1 MTESIFIVS
10 QDPFVRDFC
19 RYLQE
24 ICRLYFYSDWNKVY
38 DGTIKY
44 SPRLILIDYSFFIS
58 NGPHFLEDFH
68 KQFFSIPCYLLTCS
82 DCSYFLQYFHQLGIK
97 QVIHLPCEKN
107 KLKKILLEHHSTQ
120 LCFSNLQSYPI
131 PACTKLDQLLGNSY
145 KMTELKNTIYHYAQT
160 DTPLLLTGESG
171 TGKTYLARLIHE
183 LSPRQAHPF
192 CAINMT
198 SIPISLAEAEFFGTT
213 KGAYTDAISREG
225 YFSSARSGTLFLD
238 EIGDLP
244 ISIQPKLLH
253 VLEEQCYSKVGSPK
267 KITCDTRFLFATNAD
282 LRLLVDKGQFRRDL
296 FYRISILPIEVPPL
310 RERKTDIPQLAQHF
324 LKPFKKDLSSSS
336 IQKLMDHHWPGNVR
350 ELKNCLIRASI
361 LSTKEMIHDGCI
373 SF

>member
-1 MTESIFIVS
+1 MTESIFILS
-10 QDPFVRDFC
+10 QDPFIRDFC
-19 RYLQE
+19 RYLQKV
-24 ICRLYFYSDWNKVY
+24 CRLSFYSDWNKLY
-38 DGTIKY
+38 DGAIKY
-44 SPRLILIDYSFFIS
+44 RPRLILIDYSFFIS
-58 NGPHFLEDFH
+58 SSPQVLEDFY
-68 KQFFSIPCYLLTCS
+68 KQLFSIPCYLLTRT
-82 DCSYFLQYFHQLGIK
+82 DCSYFLQYFQRLGIE

-107 KLKKILLEHHSTQ
+107 KLKKIILTHHSNQ
-120 LCFSNLQSYPI
+120 LCLSDFHPNSTPVCS
-131 PACTKLDQLLGNSY
+131 KLDQLLGNSY
-145 KMTELKNTIYHYAQT
+145 KMTKLKNTIYHYAQT

-192 CAINMT
+192 CTINMT

-213 KGAYTDAISREG
+213 KGAYTDAIAREG
-225 YFSSARSGTLFLD
+225 YFSSARWGTLFLD

-267 KITCDTRFLFATNAD
+267 KIMCNTRFIFATNAN
-282 LRLLVDKGQFRRDL
+282 LQLLVEQGLFRRDL

-324 LKPFKKDLSSSS
+324 LKPYKKDLSSSS

-350 ELKNCLIRASI
+350 ELKNCLVRASI
-361 LSTKEMIHDGCI
+361 LSAKEMIHDGCI

>member
-10 QDPFVRDFC
+10 RDPFIRDFC
-19 RYLQE
+19 RYLHE
-24 ICRLYFYSDWNKVY
+24 VCRLNFYSDWNKLY
-38 DGTIKY
+38 DGAIKY
-44 SPRLILIDYSFFIS
+44 QPRLILIDYSFFIS
-58 NGPHFLEDFH
+58 SGPQILEDFY
-68 KQFFSIPCYLLTCS
+68 KQLFNIPRYLLTRT
-82 DCSYFLQYFHQLGIK
+82 DCSYFLQYFRRLGIE
-97 QVIHLPCEKN
+97 QVIHLPCEKS
-107 KLKKILLEHHSTQ
+107 KLKKIILTHHSNQ
-120 LCFSNLQSYPI
+120 LCFSDFHFNSTPV
-131 PACTKLDQLLGNSY
+131 CSKLDQLLGNSH
-145 KMTELKNTIYHYAQT
+145 KMTKLKNTIYHYAQT

-225 YFSSARSGTLFLD
+225 YFSSARWGTLFLD

-267 KITCDTRFLFATNAD
+267 KIRCNTRFIFATNAN
-282 LRLLVDKGQFRRDL
+282 LQLLVEQGLFRRDL

-324 LKPFKKDLSSSS
+324 LKPYKKDLSSSS

-350 ELKNCLIRASI
+350 ELKNCLVRASI
-361 LSTKEMIHDGCI
+361 LSAKEMIHDGCI

>member
-1 MTESIFIVS
+1 MTENIFLVS
-10 QDPFVRDFC
+10 QDPLVRDFC

-24 ICRLYFYSDWNKVY
+24 VCRLSFFSDWKKLY
-38 DGTIKY
+38 DSAIKY
-44 SPRLILIDYSFFIS
+44 RPRLILIDYSFFIS
-58 NGPHFLEDFH
+58 SGPQVFEDFY
-68 KQFFSIPCYLLTCS
+68 KQLFSIPCYLLTRT
-82 DCSYFLQYFHQLGIK
+82 DCSYFLQYFQRLGIK
-97 QVIHLPCEKN
+97 QVIHLPCEKS
-107 KLKKILLEHHSTQ
+107 KLKKIILTHHSNQ
-120 LCFSNLQSYPI
+120 LCLSDFHPYPT
-131 PACTKLDQLLGNSY
+131 PVCSKLDQLLGNSH
-145 KMTELKNTIYHYAQT
+145 KMKKLKNTIYHYAQT

-198 SIPISLAEAEFFGTT
+198 SIPTSLAEAEFFGTT

-225 YFSSARSGTLFLD
+225 YFSSARWGTLFLD

-267 KITCDTRFLFATNAD
+267 KIMCNTRFIFATNAN
-282 LRLLVDKGQFRRDL
+282 LQLLVEQGLFRRDL

-324 LKPFKKDLSSSS
+324 LKPYKKDLSSSS

-350 ELKNCLIRASI
+350 ELKNCLVRASI
-361 LSTKEMIHDGCI
+361 LSAKEMIHDGCI